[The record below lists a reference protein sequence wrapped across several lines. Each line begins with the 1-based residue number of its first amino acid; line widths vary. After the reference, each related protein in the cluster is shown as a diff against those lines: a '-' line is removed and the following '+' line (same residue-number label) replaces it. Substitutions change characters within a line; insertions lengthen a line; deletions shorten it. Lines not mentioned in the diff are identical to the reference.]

1 MYRWFETRI
10 DAFPDEPP
18 ARPPETLWA
27 FYAWFIRPVWPA
39 FALLL
44 VAGFLGS
51 LIEVS
56 LLAFVGSL
64 VDMMRAAA
72 VARRTSSTSTA

>member
-27 FYAWFIRPVWPA
+27 FYV
-39 FALLL
+39 
-44 VAGFLGS
+44 
-51 LIEVS
+51 
-56 LLAFVGSL
+56 
-64 VDMMRAAA
+64 
-72 VARRTSSTSTA
+72 